1 MKWKHGWGKH
11 RAKCPS
17 QFERASK
24 LESWKPLRKYG
35 KRLGWLV
42 GGFDARMAAK
52 EGLPAETSCCKTTD
66 NILIRHFASSA
77 RPAVTSDKNSSD
89 GEDVNAIKNHRSSG
103 TGRTT
108 WPGCASAQAGFIQPK
123 KRCPFHLL
131 QFWR

>member
-1 MKWKHGWGKH
+1 MTSLKWKHGWGKH

-42 GGFDARMAAK
+42 GGFVARMAAK

-66 NILIRHFASSA
+66 NILIRHY
-77 RPAVTSDKNSSD
+77 
-89 GEDVNAIKNHRSSG
+89 
-103 TGRTT
+103 GRTIT
-108 WPGCASAQAGFIQPK
+108 EFSLVNMESAVSTDYVYYTLDKYLMTINIYNN
-123 KRCPFHLL
+123 
-131 QFWR
+131 